1 MLASLQQLV
10 PALRRSCALN
20 RSAGAGALS
29 GHFASLVRSASMS
42 QSAPIRVCFVCL
54 GNICRSP
61 TAEGVMKHLVERAG
75 LADRFFIDS
84 AGTGAYHVGE
94 AADRRSAAAAKR
106 QGIELTSRARL
117 FGAADFE
124 AFDYVV
130 AMDRKNLA
138 HLQRLAHGP
147 SDLAKLSLLR
157 GHDPLADQRDVPDPY
172 FEDNFDEVFSICRAG
187 CEGLLAKIRAER
199 ALP

>member
-1 MLASLQQLV
+1 MAE
-10 PALRRSCALN
+10 
-20 RSAGAGALS
+20 SAR
-29 GHFASLVRSASMS
+29 VR
-42 QSAPIRVCFVCL
+42 VLFVCL

-75 LADRFFIDS
+75 LDQRFFIDS

-94 AADRRSAAAAKR
+94 RADARSAAAARR

-117 FGAADFE
+117 FTEADFD

-138 HLQRLAHGP
+138 HLERLADG
-147 SDLAKLSLLR
+147 DADRAKLSLLR
-157 GHDPLADQRDVPDPY
+157 GYDPLADQRDVPDPY
-172 FEDNFDEVFSICRAG
+172 FENNFDEVFTICKAG
-187 CEGLLAKIRAER
+187 CEGLLQHIRAER
-199 ALP
+199 GLAT